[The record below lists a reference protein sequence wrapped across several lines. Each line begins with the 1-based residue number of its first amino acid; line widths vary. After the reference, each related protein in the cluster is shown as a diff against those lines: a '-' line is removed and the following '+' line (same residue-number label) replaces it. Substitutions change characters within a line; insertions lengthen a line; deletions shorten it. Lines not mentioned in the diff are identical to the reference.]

1 MLATGVSSGIMLDD
15 LDFDDVEDFD
25 ETAAE
30 LKHRWGDSL
39 LPRDLRDPDDSRG
52 DA

>member
-1 MLATGVSSGIMLDD
+1 MFDD
-15 LDFDDVEDFD
+15 LDFDGLEEFD

-39 LPRDLRDPDDSRG
+39 LPRDLPDPDDSRG